1 MTRFNRRIF
10 LRSSGLAGAGVILGA
25 PAIWTSRN
33 SLFAAGSSKVTVCRS
48 ASAPDDEKLRRML
61 NRQIRIITGS
71 RKETEGWRKLFKPGE
86 TIGIK
91 VNALAGRNLSTSVEL
106 VHVLTEELIKAGIKA
121 DSIIV
126 WDRMEGELTRAGFRI
141 NKGKGV
147 KYIGTDSLGRGGYNG
162 GIEFAGE
169 VGSIFS
175 DLMSLCDAHI
185 NMPVLKD
192 HDLAGLSMS
201 MKNWYGG
208 IHNPNKYH
216 DNSCSPFV
224 ADLSRHHYI
233 KKRQRLIIAD
243 ALLVQPHGGPAF
255 KPQWAEEYHGLLIS
269 RDPVAIDTIGL
280 GIIEGLRKKRKL
292 KSLSFEKRF
301 PKYIPLAERYGLGRF
316 DLSAIKKIEVQA

>member
-1 MTRFNRRIF
+1 MFNRRIF
-10 LRSSGLAGAGVILGA
+10 LHRSGLVGVGAILSA

-33 SLFAAGSSKVTVCRS
+33 SLFAAGSSKVTVCR
-48 ASAPDDEKLRRML
+48 AESAPDREKLRWML
-61 NRQIRIITGS
+61 NRQMRIITGS
-71 RKETEGWRKLFKPGE
+71 RKDIEGWRKLFKPGE
-86 TIGIK
+86 SIGIK
-91 VNALAGRNLSTSVEL
+91 INALAGRKLSTSVEL
-106 VHVLTEELIKAGIKA
+106 VHVLIKELIKAGIKP

-126 WDRMEGELTRAGFRI
+126 WDRMERELTHAGFKI
-141 NKGKGV
+141 NKGKGI

-201 MKNWYGG
+201 MKNWYGS

-216 DNSCSPFV
+216 DNNCSPFV

-233 KKRQRLIIAD
+233 KKRQRLIIVD
-243 ALLVQPHGGPAF
+243 ALLVQPHGGPAY
-255 KPQWAEEYHGLLIS
+255 KPRWAEDYHGLLIS

-280 GIIEGLRKKRKL
+280 GIIDELRKKRKL
-292 KSLSFEKRF
+292 KSLSAEKRY
-301 PKYIPLAERYGLGRF
+301 PKYLPLAEKYGLGRF